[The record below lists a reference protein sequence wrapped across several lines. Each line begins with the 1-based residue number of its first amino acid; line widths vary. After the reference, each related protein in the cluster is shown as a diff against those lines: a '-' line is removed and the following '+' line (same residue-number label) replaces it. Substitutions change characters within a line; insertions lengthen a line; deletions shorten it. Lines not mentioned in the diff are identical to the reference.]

1 MLTFNEK
8 PLAELTMEECIAFEK
23 SILKRVLAA
32 DSAGM
37 SGDIQVQLN
46 QYLETVRAQK
56 QNKINEFVESSTKDK
71 NIDDKYANGMT
82 IGEDE
87 QEQPDDI
94 E

>member
-1 MLTFNEK
+1 
-8 PLAELTMEECIAFEK
+8 
-23 SILKRVLAA
+23 
-32 DSAGM
+32 
-37 SGDIQVQLN
+37 
-46 QYLETVRAQK
+46 
-56 QNKINEFVESSTKDK
+56 VESSTKDK